1 MNDARSSVRRAALL
15 GLRKLAEHAALW
27 PADCVEK
34 LVRAATDSQEMEHTM
49 LCLQVMQVSDL
60 AYVGAGLKQQNKFS
74 YFV

>member
-1 MNDARSSVRRAALL
+1 MELLLSIAMNDARSAVRRAALL

-49 LCLQVMQVSDL
+49 LCLQVMQVRD
-60 AYVGAGLKQQNKFS
+60 GIRIN
-74 YFV
+74 FVC